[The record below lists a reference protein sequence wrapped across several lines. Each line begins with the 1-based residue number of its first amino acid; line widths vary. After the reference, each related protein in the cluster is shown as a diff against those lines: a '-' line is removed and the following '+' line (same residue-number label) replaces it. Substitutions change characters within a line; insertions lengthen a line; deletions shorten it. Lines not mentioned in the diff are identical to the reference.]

1 MEVWETWLLMCLLL
15 RCMLLRRN
23 LLLILL
29 LRVWLVLLTVALML
43 ISSLKTQTSHDEVH
57 LLLHHA
63 ECSLPVWRVL
73 VLRRV
78 LRCITVLVV
87 IIAAVPSAVAKLTKV
102 ELMAVA
108 LNVILLWVVALGDF
122 GLGTGAA

>member
-1 MEVWETWLLMCLLL
+1 MEIWETWLLMCLLL

-43 ISSLKTQTSHDEVH
+43 ISSLKTQTGHDEVH

-63 ECSLPVWRVL
+63 ECSLPI
-73 VLRRV
+73 RRV
-78 LRCITVLVV
+78 PLGCSVCSIVKVV
-87 IIAAVPSAVAKLTKV
+87 IVVTSRWPSAVLV
-102 ELMAVA
+102 DVVLRV
-108 LNVILLWVVALGDF
+108 VLLVLL
-122 GLGTGAA
+122 LGTTA